1 MKIVEIKDRNPVLI
15 ERLVNVWEDSL
26 RKTHLFL
33 SDLEI
38 ENVDFRIDIICHLR
52 DFDIKTVA

>member
-1 MKIVEIKDRNPVLI
+1 MKIVEIKDRNSVLI

-26 RKTHLFL
+26 RMTHLFL

-38 ENVDFRIDIICHLR
+38 EN
-52 DFDIKTVA
+52 IKNTSRKLYMMFQI

>member
-26 RKTHLFL
+26 RKTHLFYL
-33 SDLEI
+33 I
-38 ENVDFRIDIICHLR
+38 
-52 DFDIKTVA
+52 